1 MSAGRWCAQHASA
14 HHGALVSPQVRH
26 ERWPVAMA
34 AATALGKFGSAAP
47 LPLPDGVVLSAV
59 EETVGEEGDGKGH
72 AGTGDAGTGD
82 AGKKADGTADGAQP
96 MDGIVS
102 TAHDSATA
110 HGSANAHQSAPEAS
124 GAASTTTAAPSASVS
139 SDASTATAAPTAS
152 VSSEASKPP
161 PPVRKQPEPPSTKVE
176 APLIACFIYS
186 ASPPADGQ

>member
-1 MSAGRWCAQHASA
+1 
-14 HHGALVSPQVRH
+14 
-26 ERWPVAMA
+26 MA

-59 EETVGEEGDGKGH
+59 EETAGDGKGD
-72 AGTGDAGTGD
+72 AGKGDAGTGD
-82 AGKKADGTADGAQP
+82 AGKKADGAADGAQP

-124 GAASTTTAAPSASVS
+124 SAASTT
-139 SDASTATAAPTAS
+139 TAAPTAS

-186 ASPPADGQ
+186 ASPPADGH

>member
-1 MSAGRWCAQHASA
+1 
-14 HHGALVSPQVRH
+14 
-26 ERWPVAMA
+26 MA

-59 EETVGEEGDGKGH
+59 EETVGDGKGI
-72 AGTGDAGTGD
+72 AGKGDAGTGD
-82 AGKKADGTADGAQP
+82 AGKKADGAADGAQP

-110 HGSANAHQSAPEAS
+110 HGSANAYQSAPEAS
-124 GAASTTTAAPSASVS
+124 SAASTTTAAPSASVS
-139 SDASTATAAPTAS
+139 SDASTTTAAPTAS

-176 APLIACFIYS
+176 APFVACFIYS
-186 ASPPADGQ
+186 ASPPADGH

>member
-1 MSAGRWCAQHASA
+1 
-14 HHGALVSPQVRH
+14 
-26 ERWPVAMA
+26 MA

-47 LPLPDGVVLSAV
+47 LPLPDGVVLRAV
-59 EETVGEEGDGKGH
+59 EETAGEEGDGKGE
-72 AGTGDAGTGD
+72 AGKGDAGKGDAGTGD
-82 AGKKADGTADGAQP
+82 AGKKADGAADGAQP

-102 TAHDSATA
+102 TAHDSAIA
-110 HGSANAHQSAPEAS
+110 HGSANAHQRAPEAS
-124 GAASTTTAAPSASVS
+124 GAASTATAAPSASVS

>member
-1 MSAGRWCAQHASA
+1 
-14 HHGALVSPQVRH
+14 
-26 ERWPVAMA
+26 MA

-59 EETVGEEGDGKGH
+59 EETAGEGDGKG
-72 AGTGDAGTGD
+72 DAGKGD
-82 AGKKADGTADGAQP
+82 AGKGDAGKGDAGKEADGAADGAQP

-110 HGSANAHQSAPEAS
+110 HGSATAHQRAPEAS
-124 GAASTTTAAPSASVS
+124 GAATTTAASSASVS
-139 SDASTATAAPTAS
+139 SDASTTTAAPSAS

-186 ASPPADGQ
+186 ASPPADGH

>member
-1 MSAGRWCAQHASA
+1 
-14 HHGALVSPQVRH
+14 
-26 ERWPVAMA
+26 MA

-59 EETVGEEGDGKGH
+59 EETVGEVGDGKGH
-72 AGTGDAGTGD
+72 AGKGDAGTGD
-82 AGKKADGTADGAQP
+82 AVKKADGTADGAQP

-102 TAHDSATA
+102 TAHDSAIA

-124 GAASTTTAAPSASVS
+124 SAASTTTAAPTASVS
-139 SDASTATAAPTAS
+139 SDASTATAAPSAS

-176 APLIACFIYS
+176 APWIACFIYS
-186 ASPPADGQ
+186 ASPPADGH